1 MATPDANR
9 LPMSLRKV
17 QTVHPKPRV
26 LLALDGNS
34 ITQMLLETALRCCVQ
49 LTDRLDIL
57 LVNPPATPIARLN
70 GLLIR
75 LEHSGIDYRLASTD
89 GVMADEVNSYL
100 RRFLGITIV
109 VIDNLS
115 SLTVNQSQP
124 LRQLQD
130 GGHQIISLAGL
141 QPQHQAK
148 DRRDNAFAGPLVKL
162 MAG

>member
-1 MATPDANR
+1 MTTSDANP
-9 LPMSLRKV
+9 LPKFIRKA
-17 QTVHPKPRV
+17 QTAHPKFRV

-34 ITQMLLETALRCCVQ
+34 ITQTLLETALRCCVQ

-57 LVNPPATPIARLN
+57 LVNPPTTPAALLK

-89 GVMADEVNSYL
+89 GIMADEVTIYL

-109 VIDNLS
+109 LIDNLS
-115 SLTVNQSQP
+115 SLTVKQGQP
-124 LRQLQD
+124 LRQMQAS
-130 GGHQIISLAGL
+130 GHQIISLADI
-141 QPQHQAK
+141 QPQLQTK
-148 DRRDNAFAGPLVKL
+148 DRRDNTFVGPLIKL

>member
-1 MATPDANR
+1 MTTPNADR
-9 LPMSLRKV
+9 LPKFLRKA
-17 QTVHPKPRV
+17 QTVRPKPRV

-34 ITQMLLETALRCCVQ
+34 VTQTLLETALRCCVQ

-57 LVNPPATPIARLN
+57 LVNSPATPIALLK

-115 SLTVNQSQP
+115 SLTVNQGQP
-124 LRQLQD
+124 PRQMQD
-130 GGHQIISLAGL
+130 SGHQIISLAGL

-148 DRRDNAFAGPLVKL
+148 GRRDNAFAGPLVKL